1 MRGLGITFIITG
13 LMAIGF
19 MSFGGM
25 LTGGDETIPTKTD
38 VAVEE
43 IKEGEENS
51 FTEDDENIAFELKNK
66 LN

>member
-25 LTGGDETIPTKTD
+25 LTGGDETVPVKTD

-43 IKEGEENS
+43 IKEEEK
-51 FTEDDENIAFELKNK
+51 TALLKMMK
-66 LN
+66 ILLLN

>member
-1 MRGLGITFIITG
+1 
-13 LMAIGF
+13 MAIGF

-25 LTGGDETIPTKTD
+25 LTGGDETVPIKTD

-43 IKEGEENS
+43 IKESKENS
-51 FTEDDENIAFELKNK
+51 FVEDDENIAFELNNK